1 MGLQG
6 IIEGCLQKN
15 HRAYKQLYEQFY
27 AYSLKVVFRYIYRYD
42 KAVDVVNDGF
52 VKVFTK
58 LDKFHYDPS
67 QNLEMIFM
75 GWLKTVMINT
85 AIDRLRKG
93 NFLPEIGMTNEEV
106 WIQDRLQSADQALL
120 YKELIKEIKKLP
132 PGYRVVFN
140 MYVIDGFTHQEIANQ
155 LKISVGTSKSNLSKA
170 KALLRN
176 YIKTNESQV
185 QACNT

>member
-1 MGLQG
+1 MGLHG
-6 IIEGCLQKN
+6 IIEGCMQNN

-27 AYSLKVVFRYIYRYD
+27 GYSLKVVFRYIYRYD

-85 AIDRLRKG
+85 AIDRLRKD